1 MIFPWPGA
9 SIAGYDL
16 IDRSR
21 FSGNRIAEILVWPT
35 TTLMPRQLLRIGI
48 FVIAIGFCLLALSD
62 STFAQCAM
70 CRSGVSQAL
79 AKNLNIAVIVLL
91 APPVTIFSAIFYIAF
106 KNRKG

>member
-1 MIFPWPGA
+1 MI
-9 SIAGYDL
+9 SKVV
-16 IDRSR
+16 
-21 FSGNRIAEILVWPT
+21 RIVVIGSVVVSCVLMFAEPS
-35 TTLMPRQLLRIGI
+35 
-48 FVIAIGFCLLALSD
+48 AL
-62 STFAQCAM
+62 AQCAM